1 MKRILL
7 AALVV
12 AGLVTPVSTAGAA
25 DGYPDLAAAFDNVG
39 VSTAAQPG
47 AADLDGSGHSLIAE
61 DLAAAG
67 WAPGRTVTV
76 DGAPLALPAYSPGA
90 PDNVVAAGQRIE
102 GTFSGAALSFLVT
115 STGTA
120 SAGTGT
126 IEYADGHAQTFQL
139 GAPDWYFGPGDRM
152 TVSFPRWNTPS
163 GPNAFSAKLYT
174 VSVPLDPGAPATA
187 VTLPT
192 IGSGAALHV
201 FALGVRPAA
210 GPWVGTWAAATDD
223 GLAAGPW
230 TERTLRM
237 VEHTSRGG
245 SQVRVR
251 LDNAYDP
258 GPLVVGH
265 ATVAVRQAGAT
276 PVSTPVTLTFG
287 GQPEAGL
294 PAGGQAVSDPLPFA
308 VPADADLLVS
318 LYLKG
323 TVTNAPAHS
332 VGLQDMYTTA
342 DGTGDHTADAGGFP
356 TAGTFGFWTILSGI
370 DVADA
375 GPAGSVV
382 AFGDSITDGYSST
395 PNTNSRWPN
404 FLARRLL
411 ARGPDSAPGVVDEG
425 IAGNRILQDAFSGFP
440 DGRTAGVSGLA
451 RLGHDLIS
459 QPGARTAIVL
469 EGINDINSDTSADDV
484 IAGLK
489 QIATELHAAHI
500 RVLAATLTPIKGCSC
515 SNDAHLAARDQ
526 VNTFIRTSTGVF
538 DGWVDF
544 DAAVRDPADPEAMLP
559 VYDSGDHLHPGDAG
573 YRAMAEAIPLDAL

>member
-12 AGLVTPVSTAGAA
+12 AGLVTPAGAA
-25 DGYPDLAAAFDNVG
+25 DAAVSYPNLAAAFDNVG
-39 VSTAAQPG
+39 VSTAAQPA

-67 WAPGRTVTV
+67 WDPGRTVTV
-76 DGAPLALPAYSPGA
+76 DGAPLQFPAYAPGTR
-90 PDNVVAAGQRIE
+90 DNVVADGQRIE
-102 GTFSGAALSFLVT
+102 GSFSGAALSFLVT

-120 SAGTGT
+120 STGSGT
-126 IEYADGHAQTFQL
+126 IEYADGHVRTFQL

-163 GPNAFSAKLYT
+163 GPNPFSAKLYT
-174 VSVPLDPGAPATA
+174 VSIPLDPGVPATA
-187 VTLPT
+187 VTLPVIT
-192 IGSGAALHV
+192 NGAALHV
-201 FALGVRPAA
+201 FALGTRPAP
-210 GPWVGTWAAATDD
+210 GPWAGTWAAATDD
-223 GLAAGPW
+223 GLDAGPW

-245 SQVRVR
+245 AQVRVR

-332 VGLQDMYTTA
+332 IGLQDMYTTA
-342 DGTGDHTADAGGFP
+342 DGTGDHTADVGDFP
-356 TAGTFGFWTILSGI
+356 SAGTFGFWTILSGI

-375 GPAGSVV
+375 DTAGSVV

-404 FLARRLL
+404 FLAQRLL
-411 ARGPDSAPGVVDEG
+411 TSGQAAVPGVVDEG

-451 RLGHDLIS
+451 RLNHDLIS
-459 QPGARTAIVL
+459 QTGARTAIVL
-469 EGINDINSDTSADDV
+469 EGINDINSDASADDV

-489 QIATELHAAHI
+489 EIAAELHAAHI
-500 RVLAATLTPIKGCSC
+500 RVLAGTLTPIKGCGC

-544 DAAVRDPADPEAMLP
+544 DAAVRDPADPEAMLAA
-559 VYDSGDHLHPGDAG
+559 YDSGDHLHPGDAG
-573 YRAMAEAIPLDAL
+573 YRAMAAAVPLGAL